1 MTFRLVQE
9 IWKGGKIMKN
19 DEKAMIILEH
29 MEKYLQIDWA
39 FEEFY
44 IKGIMNGLRKID
56 EKEKGELH
64 GDKNTSGN

>member
-1 MTFRLVQE
+1 
-9 IWKGGKIMKN
+9 MKN

-29 MEKYLQIDWA
+29 MEKYLQIDWS

-64 GDKNTSGN
+64 GDKDTRRN

>member
-1 MTFRLVQE
+1 
-9 IWKGGKIMKN
+9 MKN
-19 DEKAMIILEH
+19 DEKAKIILEH
-29 MEKYLQIDWA
+29 MEKYLQVDYA

-64 GDKNTSGN
+64 GDKDTRRN